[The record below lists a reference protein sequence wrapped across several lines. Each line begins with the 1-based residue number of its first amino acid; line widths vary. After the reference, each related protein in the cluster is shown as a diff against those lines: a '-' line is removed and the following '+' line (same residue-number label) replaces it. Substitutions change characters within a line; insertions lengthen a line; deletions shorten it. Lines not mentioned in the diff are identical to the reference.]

1 MCWRLTKK
9 RILVVEDEAIVAMDI
24 CNRLSRMGYEVSAIA
39 SSGEEA
45 IERAKEGPQLILM
58 DILLKGKMDG
68 IEAASHIW
76 ERLNI
81 PVIFIS
87 AHSDDKTMQRA
98 KLAGAKGHIIKPFDD
113 MDLKN
118 VIGAAFDAGS
128 SALK

>member
-1 MCWRLTKK
+1 MTKR

-45 IERAKEGPQLILM
+45 IERAKDGPQLILM

-68 IEAASHIW
+68 IEAASHIR

-113 MDLKN
+113 MDLQN